1 MTKVQISVTLVTIF
15 SLELVLACTECSM
28 LPVPYQLLPFF
39 LAYLFVY
46 VHPLNIIPSDKVKQ
60 QEHDKRTLK
69 KNPQTLNFTRCEP
82 IYYSCTISDLIKPSW
97 QLLWPNSMSP
107 KLGAAKNNCSLHSLC
122 HLRFYS
128 CKFSLH
134 KRFVE

>member
-46 VHPLNIIPSDKVKQ
+46 VHPLNINPSDKVKQ

-69 KNPQTLNFTRCEP
+69 K
-82 IYYSCTISDLIKPSW
+82 KPSNTEFYQMW
-97 QLLWPNSMSP
+97 AYLLFMHYFRPYQAIMAVAVA
-107 KLGAAKNNCSLHSLC
+107 KLNVTQTGGSQK
-122 HLRFYS
+122 
-128 CKFSLH
+128 
-134 KRFVE
+134 